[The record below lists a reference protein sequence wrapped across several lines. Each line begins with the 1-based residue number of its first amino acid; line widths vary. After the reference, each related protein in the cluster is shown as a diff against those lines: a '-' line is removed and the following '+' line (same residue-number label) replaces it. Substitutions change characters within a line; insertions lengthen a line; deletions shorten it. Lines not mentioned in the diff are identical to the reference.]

1 MITAA
6 QVKRFA
12 PGARA
17 DIVKALVDGADE
29 MRAAGINTDL
39 RLQHFMSQIY
49 PETGGLKFLEE
60 NLRYSAKRLQ
70 QVWPGRFPTP
80 ASAQP
85 FANNPEA
92 LANKVYGGR
101 LGNKQPGDGWRY
113 RGRGMM
119 QTTGRSNYRAAG
131 REDDPDALASPEE
144 ALRSALTF
152 WKDNGC
158 NAIADRDD
166 VGALRK
172 RINGGTHGLADARD
186 ALAKAKRIFKASGPV
201 TVLDSRRRPIA
212 SFDTI
217 QDAVDS
223 ISVDR
228 IRSEAPEPITD
239 PHQVSLVQ
247 TWLRNLGYTEVG
259 TPDGKMGSFTRAA
272 ITAYRADKGLPLGDW
287 IDDELL
293 LMLAK
298 DKEPRQVAPERAN
311 ADSAKVASVAP
322 EARQNLCSKMWA
334 GFAAV
339 LSGIGA
345 FGQGVLSQFQAAKE
359 YIAPVQDMLSDVP
372 TWIWFAAAAGIAGYI
387 WNANRK
393 AGDEI
398 TAAVQSGARR

>member
-17 DIVKALVDGADE
+17 DIVEALVNGAPE
-29 MRAAGINTDL
+29 MRAAGITTPL
-39 RLQHFMSQIY
+39 RLQHFMAQIY

-60 NLRYSAKRLQ
+60 NLRYSAKRLR
-70 QVWPGRFPTP
+70 QVWPARFPTD

-101 LGNKQPGDGWRY
+101 LGNKEPGDGWRY

-119 QTTGRSNYRAAG
+119 QTTGRRNYRAAG
-131 REDDPDALASPEE
+131 YEDRPDDLRIPDVALN
-144 ALRSALTF
+144 SALTF

-166 VGALRK
+166 VAALRK
-172 RINGGTHGLADARD
+172 RINGGTHGLADARA
-186 ALAKAKRIFKASGPV
+186 ALAKAKTVFTDAPARRHGAAS
-201 TVLDSRRRPIA
+201 L
-212 SFDTI
+212 
-217 QDAVDS
+217 
-223 ISVDR
+223 
-228 IRSEAPEPITD
+228 APAPPERQEDEPAHITD

-259 TPDGKMGSFTRAA
+259 TPDGKMGPFTKAG

-287 IDDELL
+287 IDDDLL
-293 LMLAK
+293 LTLAK
-298 DKEPRQVAPERAN
+298 DREPRQVAPERAN
-311 ADSAKVASVAP
+311 ADSAKVAAVAP
-322 EARQNLCSKMWA
+322 EARQNWCSKMWA
-334 GFAAV
+334 GAAAV

-359 YIAPVQDMLSDVP
+359 YIQPVQDMLSDVP